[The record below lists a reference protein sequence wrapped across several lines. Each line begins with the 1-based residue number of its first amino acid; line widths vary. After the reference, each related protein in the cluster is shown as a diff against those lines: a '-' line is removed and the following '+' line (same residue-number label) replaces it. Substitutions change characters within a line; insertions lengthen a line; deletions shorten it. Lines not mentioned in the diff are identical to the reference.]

1 MGRRRLVGET
11 QRDNE
16 ILASTGVGDAMIV
29 TRNARFSIP
38 TRGTAGVCETPS
50 PFTEK
55 QKEEAEGEEEE
66 EDTCRL
72 AGEIYEF
79 RRTPFHAP
87 RIGGARLSSRV
98 IPLN

>member
-16 ILASTGVGDAMIV
+16 ILASTGVGDDDRHEECALFNSD
-29 TRNARFSIP
+29 TWY
-38 TRGTAGVCETPS
+38 AGVCETPS

-55 QKEEAEGEEEE
+55 QEDEEGEEEE